1 MKKSPQQKRYYKVK
15 KEDTVAASIYPFM
28 RLDMPYTR
36 ESKLVSFKEFISED
50 TTLKSREDQYDSAK
64 RNYDK
69 KINKF
74 LVRSYSQAK
83 KMGLSDRGTKKVLTK
98 FSKDRDLEAG
108 ITNKTKDSG
117 INNIRKASD
126 TLRRKAVASGLAAK
140 DRLKKTIKVPNYGMK
155 TEEFKFR
162 KQHKNPKGGLS
173 SAGRK
178 AYNSATGSNLKPPA
192 PHPKTEKD
200 AGRRKSFCARMSGMK
215 RKLTSSKTAND
226 PNSRINKSLRAWKC

>member
-1 MKKSPQQKRYYKVK
+1 MREKYLVFILGMILISVLFFMLAGNSLKKNLG
-15 KEDTVAASIYPFM
+15 EI
-28 RLDMPYTR
+28 
-36 ESKLVSFKEFISED
+36 E
-50 TTLKSREDQYDSAK
+50 
-64 RNYDK
+64 NYDK

-162 KQHKNPKGGLS
+162 KQHKNP
-173 SAGRK
+173 
-178 AYNSATGSNLKPPA
+178 
-192 PHPKTEKD
+192 
-200 AGRRKSFCARMSGMK
+200 
-215 RKLTSSKTAND
+215 
-226 PNSRINKSLRAWKC
+226 NSRINKSLRAWKC